1 MDFYMQFSLTIASG
15 ARMDLQNR
23 REGKKNGCWME
34 HLKLQHSEDDTAA
47 SQ

>member
-23 REGKKNGCWME
+23 REGKKKWVLDGT
-34 HLKLQHSEDDTAA
+34 SEAA
-47 SQ
+47 A